1 MTNVSK
7 FKEYKDIVMKLLND
21 VNPDEIDKGANL
33 LVNAV
38 KKDKLIYVIGTDGHD
53 YMAAEEM
60 FLKAG
65 GLLNI
70 HPIFPSGLAL
80 SHGGLRSNIFERC
93 QGYISGV
100 LDYYAPLKENVLII
114 VSSCGINSS
123 AIEAAVKGK
132 KHGANILAITST
144 EFSKYIPANHPARDP
159 SGKNLCDLEQ
169 VDVIIDNKV
178 PKGDAI
184 LSFNDLDVKV
194 SSVSTILNGFILNSL
209 VATAV
214 EKLLNE
220 GIIPDI
226 WKNIN
231 LPGADEYNKKYIKKY
246 SNRIKR
252 F

>member
-1 MTNVSK
+1 VTNVSK
-7 FKEYKDIVMKLLND
+7 FKEYKDVVIKLLNNID
-21 VNPDEIDKGANL
+21 PDEIDQGANL
-33 LVNAV
+33 LS
-38 KKDKLIYVIGTDGHD
+38 HD

-60 FLKAG
+60 FLRAG

-93 QGYISGV
+93 PGYISGV
-100 LDYYAPLKENVLII
+100 LDYYAPLKGNVLII
-114 VSSCGINSS
+114 ASSCGINSS
-123 AIEAAVKGK
+123 SIEAAVKGK

-144 EFSKYIPANHPARDP
+144 EFSKYVPANHPARDP

>member
-1 MTNVSK
+1 MTSVSK
-7 FKEYKDIVMKLLND
+7 FKEYNAMVIKLLNSID
-21 VNPDEIDKGANL
+21 PDEIDRGANL
-33 LVNAV
+33 LMNAV
-38 KKDKLIYVIGTDGHD
+38 KKDKLIYIIGTESHD

-80 SHGGLRSNIFERC
+80 SHGGLRSHIIERC

-100 LDYYAPLKENVLII
+100 LDYYAPLKGNVLII

-123 AIEAAVKGK
+123 TIEAAVKGK
-132 KHGANILAITST
+132 KHGAKILAITSI
-144 EFSKYIPANHPARDP
+144 EFSKFVPANHPARDP

-209 VATAV
+209 VVTTV

-226 WKNIN
+226 WKNTN
-231 LPGADEYNKKYIKKY
+231 LPGADEYNEKFIKKY
-246 SNRIKR
+246 SSRIKR

>member
-7 FKEYKDIVMKLLND
+7 FQEYKTVVTELLND
-21 VNPDEIDKGANL
+21 IDPDEIDQGANL
-33 LVNAV
+33 LMNAV

-60 FLKAG
+60 FLRAG

-80 SHGGLRSNIFERC
+80 SHGGLRSNIIERC

-100 LDYYAPLKENVLII
+100 LDYYAPLKGSILII

-123 AIEAAVKGK
+123 TIEAAVKGK

-144 EFSKYIPANHPARDP
+144 EFSKYVPVNHPARDP
-159 SGKNLCDLEQ
+159 SGKNLCDLKQ

-178 PKGDAI
+178 PKGEAV
-184 LSFNDLDVKV
+184 LSFNGLDIKV

-209 VATAV
+209 VAVTV

-231 LPGADEYNKKYIKKY
+231 LPRADEYNKKHIEKY

>member
-7 FKEYKDIVMKLLND
+7 FQEYKTVVTKLLNNI
-21 VNPDEIDKGANL
+21 NPDEINRGANL
-33 LVNAV
+33 LINAV
-38 KKDKLIYVIGTDGHD
+38 KKDKLIYVIGTESHD

-60 FLKAG
+60 FLRAG

-80 SHGGLRSNIFERC
+80 SHGGLRSHIIERC

-100 LDYYAPLKENVLII
+100 LDYYAPLKGNVLII

-123 AIEAAVKGK
+123 TIEAAVRGK

-144 EFSKYIPANHPARDP
+144 EFSKCIPANHPARDP

-231 LPGADEYNKKYIKKY
+231 LPGADEYNEKYIKKY